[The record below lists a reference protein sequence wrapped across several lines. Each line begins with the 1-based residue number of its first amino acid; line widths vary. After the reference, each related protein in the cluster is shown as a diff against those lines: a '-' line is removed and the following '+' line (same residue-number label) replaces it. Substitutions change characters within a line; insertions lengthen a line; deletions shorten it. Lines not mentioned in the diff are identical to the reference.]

1 MTDIVEQ
8 ASASPAP
15 QLLAAL
21 VESLLFV
28 APEPVNVANL
38 ALGLG
43 VTGEEVEQALEVLTQ
58 TYVDRGLRLQR
69 HRDRVQLVTAPE
81 AAPYVERFLGLD
93 LTTRLSPA
101 ALETLAIVAYRQ
113 PITRAAIDELRGVN
127 SDGVLRTLLHW
138 GLIEQGERLEQA
150 GRPFQYVTTFD
161 FLRYF
166 GLQNLAELPALAE
179 DGSEEM
185 PASSPY
191 SDQEPAANPALL
203 ADQ

>member
-1 MTDIVEQ
+1 MQEGIST
-8 ASASPAP
+8 AP
-15 QLLAAL
+15 QSLAAL

-28 APEPVNVANL
+28 APEPVTVANL

-43 VTGEEVEQALEVLTQ
+43 VTPEEVEQALEVLTQ
-58 TYVDRGLRLQR
+58 VYVDRGLRLQR

-93 LTTRLSPA
+93 LTTKLSPA
-101 ALETLAIVAYRQ
+101 ALEALAIVAYRQ
-113 PITRAAIDELRGVN
+113 PITRGAIDDLRGVN

-150 GRPFQYVTTFD
+150 GRPYQYVTTFD

-166 GLQNLAELPALAE
+166 GLRSLAELPALAE
-179 DGSEEM
+179 DGAEDT
-185 PASSPY
+185 PADPARLGP
-191 SDQEPAANPALL
+191 EPAPDQALRTSL
-203 ADQ
+203 